1 MNKSNKQL
9 ASDEHKEVTVA
20 TAKLDQMI
28 HLFYLSLPHEEAKS
42 KGWTVGGLQFLS
54 LMEEV
59 FTSIKE
65 NFKRNPESMASY
77 MFLLR
82 DCMNYVL
89 EEDPYWPEQEGRD
102 NHQAILDYL
111 QRRSFTSH
119 PKKNPVNLIEE
130 DGKIKGVVNDEYFN
144 LSKKK

>member
-9 ASDEHKEVTVA
+9 ADDQKREITIGV
-20 TAKLDQMI
+20 AKLDQMI

-42 KGWTVGGLQFLS
+42 NGWTIGGMQFLS
-54 LMEEV
+54 LMEEI

-65 NFKRNPESMASY
+65 NFKRSPESMASY

-82 DCMNYVL
+82 DCLNYTL
-89 EEDPYWPEQEGRD
+89 EEDPYWPDQDGRD

-119 PKKNPVNLIEE
+119 PNKNPVNLIEE
-130 DGKIKGVVNDEYFN
+130 NGKIKGEINNAYFD
-144 LSKKK
+144 LPKKK